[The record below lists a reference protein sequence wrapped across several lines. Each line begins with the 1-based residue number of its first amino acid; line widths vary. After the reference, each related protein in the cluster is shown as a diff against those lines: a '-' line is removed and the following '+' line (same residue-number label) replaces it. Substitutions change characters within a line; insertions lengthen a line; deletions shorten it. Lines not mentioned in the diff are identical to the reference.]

1 MTLENRK
8 LEEHRT
14 FEHGTLEY
22 WIKMIIALK
31 QKTFEHSRLDYY
43 HTRKWNIET

>member
-14 FEHGTLEY
+14 SEHGTLEY
-22 WIKMIIALK
+22 WIKNDYSI
-31 QKTFEHSRLDYY
+31 KT
-43 HTRKWNIET
+43 KNIWT